1 MLSDRVSTVNVEGF
15 SQLSNPLNFPFSR
28 SIHTV
33 RMTSLRP
40 LRFRRRRVVQNVE
53 ALTELL
59 GSLTLE
65 RQALRASD
73 AGSVALERNRVAIAR
88 AQWDLSH
95 ALIERHLPDPAAQNA
110 A

>member
-1 MLSDRVSTVNVEGF
+1 M
-15 SQLSNPLNFPFSR
+15 
-28 SIHTV
+28 HTV
-33 RMTSLRP
+33 AMTSLRP
-40 LRFRRRRVVQNVE
+40 LRFRRRRAAQTVE

-65 RQALRASD
+65 RQSLRASD
-73 AGSVALERNRVAIAR
+73 ASSAALERNRVAIAR

-95 ALIERHLPDPAAQNA
+95 ALIDRHLPAAAQNA

>member
-1 MLSDRVSTVNVEGF
+1 MVDVEDF
-15 SQLSNPLNFPFSR
+15 SQLSNRLNFPFSR

-33 RMTSLRP
+33 AMTSLRP
-40 LRFRRRRVVQNVE
+40 LRFRRRRMAQTVE

-65 RQALRASD
+65 RQSLRASD
-73 AGSVALERNRVAIAR
+73 ASSIALERNRVAIAR

-95 ALIERHLPDPAAQNA
+95 ALIERHLPPAAQSA

>member
-1 MLSDRVSTVNVEGF
+1 
-15 SQLSNPLNFPFSR
+15 
-28 SIHTV
+28 
-33 RMTSLRP
+33 MTSLRP
-40 LRFRRRRVVQNVE
+40 LRFRRRRMAQTVE

-65 RQALRASD
+65 RQSLRASD
-73 AGSVALERNRVAIAR
+73 ASSIALERNRVAIAR

-95 ALIERHLPDPAAQNA
+95 ALIERHLPPAAQSA

>member
-1 MLSDRVSTVNVEGF
+1 MAQT
-15 SQLSNPLNFPFSR
+15 
-28 SIHTV
+28 
-33 RMTSLRP
+33 
-40 LRFRRRRVVQNVE
+40 VE

-65 RQALRASD
+65 RQALRESD

-88 AQWDLSH
+88 AQWELSH
-95 ALIERHLPDPAAQNA
+95 ALIERHLPSPAAAQNA

>member
-1 MLSDRVSTVNVEGF
+1 MAQT
-15 SQLSNPLNFPFSR
+15 
-28 SIHTV
+28 
-33 RMTSLRP
+33 
-40 LRFRRRRVVQNVE
+40 VE

-65 RQALRASD
+65 RQALRASE
-73 AGSVALERNRVAIAR
+73 ASSVALERNRVAIAR

-95 ALIERHLPDPAAQNA
+95 ALIQRHLPDQAAQNA

>member
-1 MLSDRVSTVNVEGF
+1 
-15 SQLSNPLNFPFSR
+15 
-28 SIHTV
+28 
-33 RMTSLRP
+33 MTSLRP
-40 LRFRRRRVVQNVE
+40 LRFRRRRAAQTVE

-65 RQALRASD
+65 RQSLRASD
-73 AGSVALERNRVAIAR
+73 ASPTALERNRVAIAR

-95 ALIERHLPDPAAQNA
+95 ALIERHLPPAAQNA

>member
-1 MLSDRVSTVNVEGF
+1 
-15 SQLSNPLNFPFSR
+15 
-28 SIHTV
+28 
-33 RMTSLRP
+33 MTSLRP
-40 LRFRRRRVVQNVE
+40 LRFRRRRTAQTVE

-59 GSLTLE
+59 GSLTFE

-73 AGSVALERNRVAIAR
+73 ATSVALERNRVAIAR

-95 ALIERHLPDPAAQNA
+95 ALIERHLPDAAQNA

>member
-1 MLSDRVSTVNVEGF
+1 MAQT
-15 SQLSNPLNFPFSR
+15 
-28 SIHTV
+28 
-33 RMTSLRP
+33 
-40 LRFRRRRVVQNVE
+40 VE

-73 AGSVALERNRVAIAR
+73 ASSVALERNRVEIAR

>member
-1 MLSDRVSTVNVEGF
+1 MAQT
-15 SQLSNPLNFPFSR
+15 
-28 SIHTV
+28 
-33 RMTSLRP
+33 
-40 LRFRRRRVVQNVE
+40 VE

-95 ALIERHLPDPAAQNA
+95 ALIQRHLPGPAAQNA

>member
-1 MLSDRVSTVNVEGF
+1 
-15 SQLSNPLNFPFSR
+15 
-28 SIHTV
+28 
-33 RMTSLRP
+33 MTPLRP
-40 LRFRRRRVVQNVE
+40 LRFRRRRAAQTVE

-65 RQALRASD
+65 RQALRSSD
-73 AGSVALERNRVAIAR
+73 ADSVALERNRVAIAR

-95 ALIERHLPDPAAQNA
+95 ALIARHLPDAAAQHA

>member
-1 MLSDRVSTVNVEGF
+1 
-15 SQLSNPLNFPFSR
+15 
-28 SIHTV
+28 
-33 RMTSLRP
+33 MTSLRP
-40 LRFRRRRVVQNVE
+40 LRFRRRRVAQTVE

-59 GSLTLE
+59 GDLTLE

-88 AQWDLSH
+88 AQWELSH
-95 ALIERHLPDPAAQNA
+95 ALIERHLPTPAAAQNA

>member
-1 MLSDRVSTVNVEGF
+1 MVDVEDF
-15 SQLSNPLNFPFSR
+15 SQLSNRLNFPFSR

-33 RMTSLRP
+33 AMTSLRP
-40 LRFRRRRVVQNVE
+40 LRFRRRRMAQTVE

-65 RQALRASD
+65 RQSLRASD
-73 AGSVALERNRVAIAR
+73 ASSIALERNRVAIAR

-95 ALIERHLPDPAAQNA
+95 ALIERHLPPAAQNA

>member
-1 MLSDRVSTVNVEGF
+1 MVDVENF
-15 SQLSNPLNFPFSR
+15 SQLSNRLNFPFSR

-33 RMTSLRP
+33 AMTSLRP
-40 LRFRRRRVVQNVE
+40 LRFRRRRMAQTVE

-65 RQALRASD
+65 RQSLRASD
-73 AGSVALERNRVAIAR
+73 ASSIALERNRVAIAR

-95 ALIERHLPDPAAQNA
+95 ALIERHLPPAAQSA

>member
-1 MLSDRVSTVNVEGF
+1 MAPT
-15 SQLSNPLNFPFSR
+15 
-28 SIHTV
+28 
-33 RMTSLRP
+33 
-40 LRFRRRRVVQNVE
+40 VE

-73 AGSVALERNRVAIAR
+73 ASSTALERNRVAIAR

-95 ALIERHLPDPAAQNA
+95 ALIERHLPDQAAAQNA

>member
-1 MLSDRVSTVNVEGF
+1 M
-15 SQLSNPLNFPFSR
+15 
-28 SIHTV
+28 

-40 LRFRRRRVVQNVE
+40 LRFRRRRVAQNVE
-53 ALTELL
+53 TLTELL

-73 AGSVALERNRVAIAR
+73 ASSVALERNRVAIAR
-88 AQWDLSH
+88 AQWELSH
-95 ALIERHLPDPAAQNA
+95 ALIERHLPNHSAAQTA

>member
-1 MLSDRVSTVNVEGF
+1 MLSDRVSTVNVEGL
-15 SQLSNPLNFPFSR
+15 SQLSNLLNFPFR
-28 SIHTV
+28 EPIHTV

-40 LRFRRRRVVQNVE
+40 LRFRRRRVAQNVE
-53 ALTELL
+53 TLTELL

-88 AQWDLSH
+88 AQWELSH
-95 ALIERHLPDPAAQNA
+95 ALIERHLPDAAAQNA

>member
-1 MLSDRVSTVNVEGF
+1 MAQT
-15 SQLSNPLNFPFSR
+15 
-28 SIHTV
+28 
-33 RMTSLRP
+33 
-40 LRFRRRRVVQNVE
+40 VE

-65 RQALRASD
+65 RQALRASE
-73 AGSVALERNRVAIAR
+73 ASSVALERNRVAIAR

-95 ALIERHLPDPAAQNA
+95 ALIQRHLPGPAAQNA

>member
-1 MLSDRVSTVNVEGF
+1 VAPT
-15 SQLSNPLNFPFSR
+15 
-28 SIHTV
+28 
-33 RMTSLRP
+33 
-40 LRFRRRRVVQNVE
+40 VE

-65 RQALRASD
+65 RQSLRASD
-73 AGSVALERNRVAIAR
+73 ASPTALERNRVAIAR

-95 ALIERHLPDPAAQNA
+95 ALIDRHLPAAAQNA

>member
-1 MLSDRVSTVNVEGF
+1 VA
-15 SQLSNPLNFPFSR
+15 
-28 SIHTV
+28 
-33 RMTSLRP
+33 MTSLRP
-40 LRFRRRRVVQNVE
+40 LRFRRRRMAQTVE

-65 RQALRASD
+65 RQSLRASD
-73 AGSVALERNRVAIAR
+73 ASSIALERNRVAIAR

-95 ALIERHLPDPAAQNA
+95 ALIERHLPPAAQSA

>member
-1 MLSDRVSTVNVEGF
+1 
-15 SQLSNPLNFPFSR
+15 
-28 SIHTV
+28 
-33 RMTSLRP
+33 MTSLRP
-40 LRFRRRRVVQNVE
+40 LRFRRRRVAQTVE

-65 RQALRASD
+65 RQMLRASD

-95 ALIERHLPDPAAQNA
+95 ALIARHLPPAAQNA